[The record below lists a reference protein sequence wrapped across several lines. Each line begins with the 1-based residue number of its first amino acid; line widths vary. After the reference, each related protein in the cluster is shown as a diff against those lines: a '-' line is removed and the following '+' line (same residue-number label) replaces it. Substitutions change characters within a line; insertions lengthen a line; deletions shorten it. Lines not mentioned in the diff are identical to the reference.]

1 MNDKR
6 VQPVS
11 SGLHVTYDNILIV
24 RQPAERLVANVK
36 IIPGQQVLDVACG
49 TGRATMAAALV
60 VGKSGRVTGIDIDDK
75 MLDIAK
81 QKAESASLTNVEYH
95 VGDAEAL
102 EFSDAAFDVVICA
115 SAIFFLKDIP
125 KALHEFH
132 RVLKTGGILGFTSFG
147 ERFLQ
152 PVIKPLGERLS
163 KYFGQSPPVP
173 FFIERT
179 NTPDKCQALLQGA
192 GFEDIHITTEQLGFY
207 LPDLTAYWQ
216 EISQTFVRLHLMR
229 LSPSDYE
236 KFKAEHLSDM
246 KSLLTD
252 KGIWLE
258 MPTHFSV
265 ATKR

>member
-1 MNDKR
+1 MNEKR

-11 SGLHVTYDNILIV
+11 SGLHVTYDNILLV

-36 IIPGQQVLDVACG
+36 IIPGQQILDIACG
-49 TGRATMAAALV
+49 TGRATMAAALA

-81 QKAESASLTNVEYH
+81 KKTKSAGLTNVEYQ

-102 EFSDAAFDVVICA
+102 EFSDAAFDIVICA
-115 SAIFFLKDIP
+115 SAIFVLKDIP
-125 KALHEFH
+125 KALKDWY
-132 RVLKTGGILGFTSFG
+132 RVLKPGGILAFTSFG

-152 PVIKPLGERLS
+152 PVIKLLGERLS

-179 NTPDKCQALLQGA
+179 NTPDKCQILLKDA
-192 GFEDIHITTEQLGFY
+192 GFEDIHITTEELGFF
-207 LPDLTAYWQ
+207 LPDLSAYWQ
-216 EISQTFVRLHLMR
+216 EISQTFVRLHLIR
-229 LSPSDYE
+229 LSASDYE

-258 MPTHFSV
+258 IPTHFSV

>member
-1 MNDKR
+1 MNDKP

-11 SGLHVTYDNILIV
+11 SGLHVTYESILLV

-49 TGRATMAAALV
+49 TGRATMAAAMA
-60 VGKSGRVTGIDIDDK
+60 VGKNGKVTGIDIDDK
-75 MLDIAK
+75 MLEIAK
-81 QKAESASLTNVEYH
+81 EKATAASLTNVEYRL
-95 VGDAEAL
+95 GDAEAL
-102 EFSDAAFDVVICA
+102 EFDDAAFDFVICA

-132 RVLKTGGILGFTSFG
+132 RVLKPGGILAFTSFG
-147 ERFLQ
+147 EGFLQ
-152 PVIKPLGERLS
+152 PAIKPLGERLS

-179 NTPDKCQALLQGA
+179 NTPEKCRALLQDA
-192 GFEDIHITTEQLGFY
+192 GFEDIKIITEQLGFY

-216 EISQTFVRLHLMR
+216 EISQTFISLHLIR
-229 LSPSDYE
+229 LGPSDYE

-246 KSLLTD
+246 ESLLTD

-258 MPTHFSV
+258 IPTHFSV
-265 ATKR
+265 AIKC